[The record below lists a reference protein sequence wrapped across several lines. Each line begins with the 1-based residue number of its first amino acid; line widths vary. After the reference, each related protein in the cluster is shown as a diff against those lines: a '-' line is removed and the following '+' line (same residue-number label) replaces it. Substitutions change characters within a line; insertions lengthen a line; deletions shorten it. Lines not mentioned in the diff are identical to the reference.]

1 MATASGHFNVARGG
15 SSPYASAVALVDTAY
30 MGFYQQ
36 VRTSAR
42 RISRVL
48 LALLPLMMLLVGSC
62 KTSQVTDSFSTG
74 TNTAQFR
81 AALFPDRVADD
92 KSYRPAGGYV
102 NRARDYIEGDP
113 AALMRLTEAEVS
125 YLFGKPT
132 MERKDADARIWQY
145 KTKSCVVDFFFYDA
159 SGKTADGKGKPESP
173 VSYVD
178 YRLKEDLQQGSAA
191 RLGSVPESSQSKC
204 IEKIVSGDGFSFTG

>member
-1 MATASGHFNVARGG
+1 MASASGHFNVARGG
-15 SSPYASAVALVDTAY
+15 NRYASAVALVDTAY

-36 VRTSAR
+36 VRISAR

-48 LALLPLMMLLVGSC
+48 FALLPLMMLLVGSC

-74 TNTAQFR
+74 TETAQFR
-81 AALFPDRVADD
+81 AALFPDRPVEQVQDAA
-92 KSYRPAGGYV
+92 YQPANGYV

-113 AALMRLTEAEVS
+113 SALMRLTEAEVG

-145 KTKSCVVDFFFYDA
+145 KTKSCVVDFFFYDDA
-159 SGKTADGKGKPESP
+159 DAKGVKTARP

-178 YRLKEDLQQGSAA
+178 FRLKEDLQQGSAA
-191 RLGSVPESSQSKC
+191 RLEPVPASSQSQC